1 MTPRGRQ
8 GDKRASACLA
18 VGSAPLFLHD
28 VYQELVGTFACVPP
42 FLCMECL
49 SWKAV
54 LAFYIGPGPP
64 STEGQQPK
72 TPWVHVPLALSKSF
86 THASFQWLGYGEML
100 PKDHKALET
109 FSFLNKWSS
118 KECQL
123 GLCCQ
128 AGNDWSVS
136 SGGNGTA
143 SEFHHST
150 VLIRVSSHGLW
161 LIGDAGV
168 GLLRS
173 RRLDCLS
180 PGSLQKFLAE
190 RN

>member
-1 MTPRGRQ
+1 
-8 GDKRASACLA
+8 
-18 VGSAPLFLHD
+18 
-28 VYQELVGTFACVPP
+28 
-42 FLCMECL
+42 
-49 SWKAV
+49 
-54 LAFYIGPGPP
+54 
-64 STEGQQPK
+64 
-72 TPWVHVPLALSKSF
+72 
-86 THASFQWLGYGEML
+86 ML

-109 FSFLNKWSS
+109 FSFLNRWPS

-128 AGNDWSVS
+128 AGNDWSVNC
-136 SGGNGTA
+136 GGNGTTN
-143 SEFHHST
+143 EFHHST
-150 VLIRVSSHGLW
+150 LLIRVSSHGLW
-161 LIGDAGV
+161 LIGDVGV